1 MEFVKI
7 NDYPNY
13 SINILGEV
21 RNDKTLRILKKN
33 IDTDGY
39 YQIGI
44 CKNNIQKTFKI
55 HRLIAIHF
63 IPNPENKPVIDHIDN
78 NKLNNSIE
86 NLRWCSHQ
94 DNMRNTIKRKNT
106 LSIYKGVSFYKSV
119 KKWQSYIMINK
130 KQIHI
135 GQFTDE
141 KDAGRAYNNYIIE
154 KNLTEFFKL
163 NILD

>member
-21 RNDKTLRILKKN
+21 RNDITGKIKKN
-33 IDTDGY
+33 QKDSKGY
-39 YQIGI
+39 YQIGLS
-44 CKNNIQKTFKI
+44 KNNIRILFFI

-63 IPNPENKPVIDHIDN
+63 IPNPDNKPFIDHIDN
-78 NKLNNSIE
+78 NRLNNSIE
-86 NLRWCSHQ
+86 NLRWVSVQ
-94 DNMRNTIKRKNT
+94 ENSQNRKKNIKGT
-106 LSIYKGVSFYKSV
+106 SIYKGVCFSKN
-119 KKWQSYIMINK
+119 KWISQIQINK
-130 KQIHI
+130 KHIHL
-135 GQFTDE
+135 GYFTDE
-141 KDAGRAYNNYIIE
+141 KDAGYAYNNYIIE